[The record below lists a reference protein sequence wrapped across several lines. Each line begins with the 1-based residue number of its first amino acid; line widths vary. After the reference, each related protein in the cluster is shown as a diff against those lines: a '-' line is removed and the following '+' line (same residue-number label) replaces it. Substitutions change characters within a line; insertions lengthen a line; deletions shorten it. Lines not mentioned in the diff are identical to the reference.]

1 MTKKKRKSSTKSDQ
15 ARLGGISSASG
26 NIKVL
31 RSNVMHRRR
40 WIIVLAASVACMPAW
55 AGQEPATSPGSG
67 SPTTESSS
75 SNKSK
80 RRHADELLL
89 RGTVFNERGLAMREV
104 KLRIRRANEKKSRWE
119 TYTNSRGEFAI
130 RVPPGSDYEMQAES
144 KGFEKQT
151 RAISSKDSSG
161 DEKIIFH
168 LEPAKGGK

>member
-1 MTKKKRKSSTKSDQ
+1 
-15 ARLGGISSASG
+15 
-26 NIKVL
+26 
-31 RSNVMHRRR
+31 MHRRR
-40 WIIVLAASVACMPAW
+40 WIIVLAASMACMPAL
-55 AGQEPATSPGSG
+55 AGQEPAHLAGFRFAYHRKFLIQQKQT
-67 SPTTESSS
+67 
-75 SNKSK
+75 
-80 RRHADELLL
+80 RHANDLLL

-151 RAISSKDSSG
+151 RAISAKDSSG

>member
-1 MTKKKRKSSTKSDQ
+1 
-15 ARLGGISSASG
+15 
-26 NIKVL
+26 
-31 RSNVMHRRR
+31 MHRQR
-40 WIIVLAASVACMPAW
+40 WIIVLAASMASLSAL
-55 AGQEPATSPGSG
+55 AGQEPAASPASG
-67 SPTTESSS
+67 SPPMESSS
-75 SNKSK
+75 SSKNKHS
-80 RRHADELLL
+80 HANELLL

-151 RAISSKDSSG
+151 RAISAKDSSG
-161 DEKIIFH
+161 GEKIIFH

>member
-1 MTKKKRKSSTKSDQ
+1 
-15 ARLGGISSASG
+15 
-26 NIKVL
+26 
-31 RSNVMHRRR
+31 MHRQR
-40 WIIVLAASVACMPAW
+40 WIIVLAASIACMPAL
-55 AGQEPATSPGSG
+55 AAQEPAAAAASG
-67 SPTTESSS
+67 SPPTESSS
-75 SNKSK
+75 SSKNKRS
-80 RRHADELLL
+80 HANELLL

-144 KGFEKQT
+144 KGFETQI